1 MPSRTAGMFF
11 INPKE
16 AAVAAVGDPFDVC
29 GPGHDIDGV
38 RRGFQRSMACGSP
51 RLHWNSLVMRAVGPA
66 TPSKMS
72 SPPDSRAFRLDVPET
87 VRWFDLDFPEVIALR
102 RRLYPERDRCR
113 LLAYSATD
121 PGWLNELP
129 ADRPILVVAEG
140 VLPYI
145 ASVDVRQLFVRL
157 TDRLPAVL
165 ARASSPVNTW
175 LRCALSPQRIP
186 VRARLACSLSDT
198 GIAPGRSVHVS
209 DAVRGPGE

>member
-1 MPSRTAGMFF
+1 
-11 INPKE
+11 
-16 AAVAAVGDPFDVC
+16 
-29 GPGHDIDGV
+29 
-38 RRGFQRSMACGSP
+38 
-51 RLHWNSLVMRAVGPA
+51 MRAVGPA

-102 RRLYPERDRCR
+102 RRLYPERDRYR

-186 VRARLACSLSDT
+186 GSGQVGLFLVGHWNCARPFSPCQRRSSGPRRGEGRISLP
-198 GIAPGRSVHVS
+198 I
-209 DAVRGPGE
+209 